1 MMKRLLINLCFLFA
15 IFPSC
20 IAQQRTPTM
29 GWSSWNAYRVNI
41 SDSLINDMDMLEV
54 GRGMS
59 EEEDRT
65 HFAVWCMMSSP
76 LLIGCDLT
84 KIKPATLCLL
94 TDKQLVAINQDP
106 GRTVGLLTYSA
117 DSQQT
122 VVVELKKGQNTL
134 SLHNDHERMPD
145 VDYMFLE

>member
-1 MMKRLLINLCFLFA
+1 
-15 IFPSC
+15 
-20 IAQQRTPTM
+20 
-29 GWSSWNAYRVNI
+29 
-41 SDSLINDMDMLEV
+41 
-54 GRGMS
+54 MS

-94 TDKQLVAINQDP
+94 TNKQLVAINQDP

-122 VVVELKKGQNTL
+122 VVVELKKGQNTVR
-134 SLHNDHERMPD
+134 LHNDHERMPD
-145 VDYMFLE
+145 VDYLSVETK